1 MEVYHIEKILEVYP
15 TRSII
20 IKSKKPNEKLIAGL
34 TYIVSKEHCEII
46 FISSR
51 IQREG
56 YGVYLINI
64 LKSEL

>member
-34 TYIVSKEHCEII
+34 TYIVS
-46 FISSR
+46 
-51 IQREG
+51 
-56 YGVYLINI
+56 
-64 LKSEL
+64 